1 MKNTRFIV
9 RVAMCVALL
18 IAVQMALTAIS
29 GVELVTVILLSLSF
43 CYGIRTGLAVATTFS
58 LLRCFYFGFSP
69 NVIVLYL
76 IYYNL
81 FTCFFGWLGKRF
93 AGEIT
98 LLRLVI
104 VVVFSVVFTAM
115 FTLLDNVITPLIFG
129 FSYHAAV
136 AYAAQSLYTLIPQ
149 LICAAVTVAVLFVPL
164 TKVIKKIHF

>member
-1 MKNTRFIV
+1 MSNTKFIV

-43 CYGIRTGLAVATTFS
+43 CYGIRTGLTIATTFS
-58 LLRCFYFGFSP
+58 LLRCFFFGFSP

-81 FTCFFGWLGKRF
+81 FACFFGWLGKRL

-104 VVVFSVVFTAM
+104 VVAFSVVFTAL

-136 AYAAQSLYTLIPQ
+136 AYAAQSLYTLVPQ